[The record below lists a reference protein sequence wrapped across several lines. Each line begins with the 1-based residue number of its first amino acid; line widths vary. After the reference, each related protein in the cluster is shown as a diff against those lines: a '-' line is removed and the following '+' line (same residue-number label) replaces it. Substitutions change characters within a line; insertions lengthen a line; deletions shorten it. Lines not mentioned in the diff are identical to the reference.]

1 MFWCDFLT
9 HIVSVNDLL
18 VGEDALDFNGLIVDG
33 VAELMF
39 ACHLIDAFVV
49 SYRRAVDFVDDLCNL
64 QES

>member
-1 MFWCDFLT
+1 M
-9 HIVSVNDLL
+9 SVDDLL
-18 VGEDALDFNGLIVDG
+18 VGEDALDFNGLIADG

-49 SYRRAVDFVDDLCNL
+49 SYRRAVDLVDDLCNL